1 MGFLRSLRLGFA
13 ARLGLA
19 TSALIVVVCVTQS
32 WILARRDL
40 DYVRRYLTDRGRSAG
55 EQLAI
60 DAETAMLTGRVGVLR
75 QLADQARIRNGITYA
90 RFFDRQGLLLVS
102 TGPIAS
108 GDDTWEFRAPVV
120 IHDPAKPRSRLP
132 FVPAAGGEVAG
143 TVAVGISLEP
153 LEALRRRTV
162 TTATLVT
169 TLFTLIAVLGAVLL
183 ARAITRPLKA
193 IAAAAHALARGD
205 LAVRADASSDDEIGR
220 LAASF
225 NAMVDGVRQSHTALE
240 QKVAELEEANRLKAE
255 FVATVSHELRTPL
268 NVIIGYAD
276 MLAEGTELS
285 DEQATMIGAIRRYS
299 TLQRD
304 LITNVLDFSRLSS
317 GRVSFHVERFPLA
330 PLLQEV
336 QALHAG
342 RARTPAVR
350 LTVAAETAIGTI
362 ETDRVKLLEVLHN
375 LVDNALKF
383 TEAGTVAVV
392 ARAGPG
398 PDRVTIEVRDSGA
411 GIPAGELG
419 TIFEPFRQVGAS
431 STRETGG
438 VGLGLSI
445 VKQLVD
451 ALGGKVSVASRLGEG
466 STFRVELPCRLPGAP
481 ERTDEPLPAAVVALD
496 EVNRN
501 AAAFPT
507 RAHPLGT
514 RARTGPRAVK
524 S

>member
-1 MGFLRSLRLGFA
+1 MGFPASLRLGFA

-40 DYVRRYLTDRGRSAG
+40 DYVRRYLTDRGRTAS
-55 EQLAI
+55 EQLARE
-60 DAETAMLTGRVGVLR
+60 AETAMLAGRVGTLR
-75 QLADQARIRNGITYA
+75 QLADQARIRSGIAYA

-102 TGPIAS
+102 TGPIA
-108 GDDTWEFRAPVV
+108 GDAETWEFKAPIVV
-120 IHDPAKPRSRLP
+120 HDPAEPRSRLP
-132 FVPAAGGEVAG
+132 FAAPAGGEVAG
-143 TVAVGISLEP
+143 TVAVGISFEP
-153 LEALRRRTV
+153 LQALRRRTL
-162 TTATLVT
+162 TTATLFT

-193 IAAAAHALARGD
+193 IATAADALARGD

-240 QKVAELEEANRLKAE
+240 EKVTELEEANRLKAE

-276 MLAEGTELS
+276 MLAEDTELS
-285 DEQATMIGAIRRYS
+285 DEQAAMVSAIRRYS

-317 GRVSFHVERFPLA
+317 GRVSFHVERFPLL

-336 QALHAG
+336 QALHGG

-350 LTVAAETAIGTI
+350 LTVAAETAIGSV
-362 ETDRVKLLEVLHN
+362 ETDRVKLLEILHN

-383 TEAGTVAVV
+383 TRPGDTVELRASEDVPWVTVEV
-392 ARAGPG
+392 ADTGPG
-398 PDRVTIEVRDSGA
+398 ITEEDLPHLGEELYRGA
-411 GIPAGELG
+411 CG
-419 TIFEPFRQVGAS
+419 T
-431 STRETGG
+431 G
-438 VGLGLSI
+438 VEGSGLGL
-445 VKQLVD
+445 
-451 ALGGKVSVASRLGEG
+451 ALARAIATRHGGILTIRSRAGQG
-466 STFRVELPCRLPGAP
+466 TAVTVRLP
-481 ERTDEPLPAAVVALD
+481 
-496 EVNRN
+496 
-501 AAAFPT
+501 
-507 RAHPLGT
+507 
-514 RARTGPRAVK
+514 TGK
-524 S
+524 